1 MINFKKVEVKVQLLN
16 CLECYAEMKVP
27 SDAIDG
33 EIITCN
39 ECGSSFEL
47 DISSDGVLT
56 LKPAE
61 TVGEDWG
68 E

>member
-1 MINFKKVEVKVQLLN
+1 MN
-16 CLECYAEMKVP
+16 CFECYAEISIP

-33 EIITCN
+33 EIVTCN
-39 ECGSSFEL
+39 DCGSSFEL
-47 DISSDGVLT
+47 DISETGVLS

-61 TVGEDWG
+61 SVGEDWG

>member
-1 MINFKKVEVKVQLLN
+1 MSEHKMN
-16 CLECYAEMKVP
+16 CLECYGEIGVP
-27 SDAIDG
+27 NDAIDG
-33 EIITCN
+33 ELVTCN

-47 DISSDGVLT
+47 AIGESGVVN

>member
-1 MINFKKVEVKVQLLN
+1 MG
-16 CLECYAEMKVP
+16 VP
-27 SDAIDG
+27 KDAIDG
-33 EIITCN
+33 EIVTCYD
-39 ECGSSFEL
+39 CGTSFEL
-47 DISSDGVLT
+47 DITEAGAMN

>member
-1 MINFKKVEVKVQLLN
+1 MNCPECDAALN
-16 CLECYAEMKVP
+16 IQD
-27 SDAIDG
+27 DASSG
-33 EIITCN
+33 EIVSCP
-39 ECGSSFEL
+39 ECGADFE
-47 DISSDGVLT
+47 IVKKEGSEIE

>member
-1 MINFKKVEVKVQLLN
+1 MN
-16 CLECYAEMKVP
+16 CQECYGEVGVP
-27 SDAIDG
+27 KDAIDG
-33 EIITCN
+33 EIVTCN
-39 ECGSSFEL
+39 DCGSSFEL
-47 DISSDGVLT
+47 DIAETGVAS

>member
-1 MINFKKVEVKVQLLN
+1 MEVKIAKMN
-16 CLECYAEMKVP
+16 CQECLGEVGVP
-27 SDAIDG
+27 NDAIDG
-33 EIITCN
+33 EIVTCN
-39 ECGSSFEL
+39 DCGSSFEL
-47 DISSDGVLT
+47 DLSDTGAAS

>member
-1 MINFKKVEVKVQLLN
+1 MN
-16 CLECYAEMKVP
+16 CPECLGEITPPA
-27 SDAIDG
+27 DAIDG
-33 EIITCN
+33 EIVTCA
-39 ECGSSFEL
+39 ECGTSFEL
-47 DISSDGVLT
+47 DISESGVMN

>member
-1 MINFKKVEVKVQLLN
+1 MN
-16 CLECYAEMKVP
+16 CLECYSEIKVP
-27 SDAIDG
+27 ADAIDG
-33 EIITCN
+33 EIVTCN
-39 ECGSSFEL
+39 DCGSSFEL
-47 DISSDGVLT
+47 DISDAGVLS

>member
-1 MINFKKVEVKVQLLN
+1 MN
-16 CLECYAEMKVP
+16 CLECSGEITIP
-27 SDAIDG
+27 GDAIDG
-33 EIITCN
+33 EIVTCS
-39 ECGSSFEL
+39 ECGTSFEL
-47 DISSDGVLT
+47 DLAENGVMN

>member
-1 MINFKKVEVKVQLLN
+1 MN
-16 CLECYAEMKVP
+16 CLECQGEIKAPK
-27 SDAIDG
+27 DAIDG
-33 EIITCN
+33 EIVTCN

-47 DISSDGVLT
+47 EVSETGAFS

>member
-1 MINFKKVEVKVQLLN
+1 MEVKVPKLN
-16 CLECYAEMKVP
+16 CQECYGEVGVP
-27 SDAIDG
+27 KDAIDG
-33 EIITCN
+33 EIVTCN
-39 ECGSSFEL
+39 DCGSSFEL
-47 DISSDGVLT
+47 DLSETGIAT